1 MKRFFITIVM
11 TGFMLSFLGVYKVN
25 RGYGGEMTEEMK
37 QMQKQLNNQVMSKP
51 FSVADEAQVKAY
63 IEGAQKRGEV
73 PQPYTGKYWR
83 AGYTC
88 VDLRPYSY
96 QEYLSCRHYYFY
108 YGHYYR

>member
-1 MKRFFITIVM
+1 MKRFFLTMGMMGLV
-11 TGFMLSFLGVYKVN
+11 LSVLCVSKAD
-25 RGYGGEMTEEMK
+25 RGYGGEMSEEMK
-37 QMQKQLNNQVMSKP
+37 QMQKQLNNQVISKP

-63 IEGAQKRGEV
+63 IESAQKRGEV

-83 AGYTC
+83 PGYTC